1 MSSASRLDSITIP
14 LQHQGS
20 GRARN
25 RPAEAL
31 AGAVMLA
38 TSLLLVACG
47 PAPHHGP
54 PPTEKTPSVGYVV
67 LEADKV
73 ALTAELPGR
82 IAPMLVADVRPQ
94 VTGLI
99 QSRNFTEGSEVK
111 AGSLLYQIDPA
122 PYRASLDSAE
132 ATLSKAQSSLR
143 LARLKAARYQDLVA
157 IRAIS
162 RQDFDDAD
170 AAVQQ
175 AEADVASA
183 RAACE
188 TNRINLNYT
197 RITAPVSG
205 RIGPSSVTAGAL
217 VTANQTTALATV
229 QKLDPVYVDLTQSST
244 AILQLR
250 RAIEQGNLSSVPP
263 QVKVSLVLEDGSA
276 YPLEGTLQF
285 SDVTVDQSTGTV
297 TVRAVFPNP
306 RAELLPG
313 MYVRARV
320 TEAMED
326 KGLLVP
332 QQAVTRDATGQAVAY
347 VVGHD
352 DKLELRTL
360 TLGRAIG
367 DRWLVDAGL
376 KSGERLIIDGAQ
388 KATPGALVVALPTSL
403 PPGTVP
409 PGTVPPGH
417 APPSAA
423 SASVTIAQPPLD
435 RAAMNARLEK

>member
-1 MSSASRLDSITIP
+1 MSSASKLYSGSIP
-14 LQHQGS
+14 LGS
-20 GRARN
+20 KRASR
-25 RPAEAL
+25 RAARLLAL
-31 AGAVMLA
+31 AMAGA
-38 TSLLLVACG
+38 SLIACG

-67 LEADKV
+67 LKPEKV
-73 ALTAELPGR
+73 ALTSELPGR

-99 QSRNFTEGSEVK
+99 QSRNFIEGGEVR

-122 PYRASLDSAE
+122 PYRASLDSAQ
-132 ATLSKAQSSLR
+132 ATLAKAESSLR
-143 LARLKAARYQDLVA
+143 LARLKAARYQELVA

-170 AAVQQ
+170 ASVQQ

-188 TNRINLNYT
+188 TNRINLAYT

-205 RIGPSSVTAGAL
+205 RIGRSSVTAGAL
-217 VTANQTTALATV
+217 VTSNQTTALATV
-229 QKLDPVYVDLTQSST
+229 QQLDPVYVDVTESVA
-244 AILQLR
+244 AILRLR
-250 RAIEQGNLSSVPP
+250 RAIEQGGLSSVSPT
-263 QVKVSLVLEDGSA
+263 VKVSLVLEDGSA

-320 TEAMED
+320 TEAMEERA
-326 KGLLVP
+326 LLVP
-332 QQAVTRDATGQAVAY
+332 QQAVTRDSTGQAVAY
-347 VVGHD
+347 LVGND
-352 DKLELRTL
+352 DKLERRML

-367 DRWLVDAGL
+367 DQWLVERGL
-376 KSGERLIIDGAQ
+376 ASGERLIVDGAQ
-388 KATPGALVVALPTSL
+388 KATLGAPVAAIPVTQTS
-403 PPGTVP
+403 VDS
-409 PGTVPPGH
+409 
-417 APPSAA
+417 APLAA
-423 SASVTIAQPPLD
+423 LA
-435 RAAMNARLEK
+435 K